1 MLADSTLWCQ
11 ECERCQLAKD
21 NQLVARAFM
30 GHLLAS
36 RPNEVLAIDFTV
48 LEPSYSGQE
57 NILVMT
63 DVFSKFAMAVP
74 TRDQVLVEEWFYKFG
89 VPGRIHSDQ
98 GRNFESALIRQL
110 CELYQVRKS
119 RTTPYHPACN
129 GQCEQLCTTCCEP
142 CQALGRGTGCLV
154 CLK

>member
-1 MLADSTLWCQ
+1 
-11 ECERCQLAKD
+11 
-21 NQLVARAFM
+21 M

-36 RPNEVLAIDFTV
+36 RPNEGLLAIDFTV

-63 DVFSKFAMAVP
+63 VFRKFAMAVP
-74 TRDQVLVEEWFYKFG
+74 TRDQRAETVAQVLVEEWFYKFG
-89 VPGRIHSDQ
+89 VPGRINSDQ

-119 RTTPYHPACN
+119 HTTPYHPASN
-129 GQCEQLCTTCCEP
+129 GQC
-142 CQALGRGTGCLV
+142 
-154 CLK
+154 K